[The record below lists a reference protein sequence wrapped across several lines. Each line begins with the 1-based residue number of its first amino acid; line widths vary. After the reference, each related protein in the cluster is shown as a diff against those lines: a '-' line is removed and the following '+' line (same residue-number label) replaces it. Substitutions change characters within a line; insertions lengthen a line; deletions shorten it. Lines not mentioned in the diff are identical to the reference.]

1 MNRLILI
8 LILTFSLQSLTKGDD
23 IKDFEIEGISIGDSV
38 LDYKTLEY
46 VQNILDDENTF
57 YYKKGNYAVIGLDIS
72 SDLYKGISATIKP
85 KDKKYI
91 IHGIEGRLFFPNA
104 IEDCKNKKDEIAK
117 DILSIFPN
125 KSYSNYNSA
134 HDYDKTG
141 KSFYY
146 SSHMKLP
153 NGNIELYCFDW
164 SNEITESL
172 GFSDELKLVIT
183 SREYREW
190 INNEA
195 YE

>member
-1 MNRLILI
+1 MKKLLGIVVLG
-8 LILTFSLQSLTKGDD
+8 LFLSLNAKADD
-23 IKDFEIEGISIGDSV
+23 ISDFEIQGISIGDSV

-46 VQNILDDENTF
+46 VQNILNDENTF
-57 YYKKGNYAVIGLDIS
+57 YYKKGKYAVIGLDIS
-72 SDLYKGISATIKP
+72 SNLYEGISATIKP

-91 IHGIEGRLFFPNA
+91 IHGIEGRLFFPND
-104 IEDCKNKKDEIAK
+104 IEGCKNKKDEIAN

-146 SSHMKLP
+146 SSYMKLP

-164 SNEITESL
+164 SNEITESV
-172 GFSDELKLVIT
+172 GFSDEFKLVIT